1 MYNAKVKNIIQ
12 EMLMKKKQSLI
23 IITLIILIL
32 ITLAGILAIIIKS
45 ESTKNINSDKTS
57 TGQNNGVDSENETSM
72 QLDTQIEVNSDINY
86 EVSKD
91 NYMVY
96 PKNIQDIFTI
106 SRVGIIAE
114 SDFAKTVFNFVYDSV
129 EKIYEETKDK
139 SDDEILSYYKINQIE
154 IEEYHIFNE
163 EDFYS
168 IAKEIKNIKA
178 NNENAKYSSCEIDTT
193 TKKETDEAL
202 TFDMLITFSNSKS
215 MNVKV
220 YLSKTIHK
228 IAFQKEF
235 GLEDI
240 FKKYTGDIDEASL
253 RKFMYTFENSSIG
266 IINNLAK
273 EKSYNAILQQYDN
286 KKEQINSY
294 GIYDANDYLDIANQI
309 IQVRWSKGATLKNY
323 TVDENSL
330 ANNGKYTSFN
340 VTLNYTTGNTVKIKL
355 GIANSKDQTP
365 QFVVA
370 KA

>member
-1 MYNAKVKNIIQ
+1 
-12 EMLMKKKQSLI
+12 MKKKQSLI

-32 ITLAGILAIIIKS
+32 ITLAGILVVIIKN
-45 ESTKNINSDKTS
+45 ENIKEISSDRTS
-57 TGQNNGVDSENETSM
+57 IGQNNIINEENGTRI
-72 QLDTQIEVNSDINY
+72 QLDTQIEVNSDISY

-129 EKIYEETKDK
+129 EKIYDETKDK
-139 SDDEILSYYKINQIE
+139 SDDEISSYYKINQIE

-168 IAKEIKNIKA
+168 IAKEIKNIKTNDA
-178 NNENAKYSSCEIDTT
+178 NAKFLSSEVDTS
-193 TKKETDEAL
+193 TKKETDEAV
-202 TFDMLITFSNSKS
+202 TFDMLIKFNNNKS
-215 MNVKV
+215 MNIKV
-220 YLSKTIHK
+220 YLSKTTHK

-253 RKFMYTFENSSIG
+253 RKFMYNFENSSMAA
-266 IINNLAK
+266 INNLAK

-294 GIYDANDYLDIANQI
+294 GIYDANDYLEIANQI
-309 IQVRWSKGATLKNY
+309 ISVRWSKGATVKSY
-323 TVDENSL
+323 TVDEGSL

-340 VTLNYTTGNTVKIKL
+340 VTLNYTTGDTVELKL

-365 QFVVA
+365 QFIVA
-370 KA
+370 KK